1 MNMLTDQELKDLT
14 IGTLK
19 HLGKLKFNQIAQNLV
34 RYEVMGRIMRRD
46 KVQFDSGTG
55 IQRTLM
61 VDHSNAARNVGLYQ
75 KDAINV
81 GDVLETIEI
90 PWRHTTT
97 NYAFDR
103 RELSMNGGE
112 SKIVDLLKVRRVDG
126 MLSLTELMESNFWS
140 APQNETDK
148 TTPWGVPLWVVPN
161 ITEGFNGDKFG
172 TWASGPGGLTHAK
185 FKNWTGQYIAITKDD
200 LIRGMRRAHRQ
211 TGFESP
217 INIPDYRSGRGDQF
231 RIYMNERTLESM
243 ENLGESQNENL
254 GRDLAPMDGTITF
267 RRNPII
273 WVPFLD
279 DVLTDPIYMLNFA
292 YFHPVFLKGE
302 YLRETDPKE
311 APEQHTVS
319 VIHIDLTWNVICTDR
334 RRQCVLQKA
343 A

>member
-1 MNMLTDQELKDLT
+1 MLTDQDLRDLT
-14 IGTLK
+14 LGTLK
-19 HLGKLKFNQIAQNLV
+19 HLGKLKFNQVAQNLV
-34 RYEVMGRIMRRD
+34 RYEVMGRVMRRD

-75 KDAINV
+75 KDAVNV
-81 GDVLETIEI
+81 GDVLEQIEI

-103 RELSMNGGE
+103 RELAMNGGE
-112 SKIVDLLKVRRVDG
+112 SKIVDLLKVRRTDG
-126 MLSLTELMESNFWS
+126 MLSLIELMEANFWG
-140 APQNETDK
+140 APVNELDK
-148 TTPWGVPLWVVPN
+148 TTPWGVPLWVVKN
-161 ITEGFNGDKFG
+161 ASEGFNGDKIS
-172 TWASGPGGLTHAK
+172 TWSTYPGGLNHAK
-185 FKNWTGQYIAITKDD
+185 FRNYTAQYAAVTKAD
-200 LIRGMRRAHRQ
+200 LILKMRKAHRQ

-231 RIYMNERTLESM
+231 RLYVNETTLEAL

-267 RRNPII
+267 RRNPIV
-273 WVPFLD
+273 WVPYLD
-279 DVLTDPIYMLNFA
+279 ADTSNPIYMLNFG

-302 YLRETDPKE
+302 YLREGEPKP

-319 VIHIDLTWNVICTDR
+319 VIHIDLTWNTLCTDR
-334 RRQCVLQKA
+334 RRQAVLSM
-343 A
+343 